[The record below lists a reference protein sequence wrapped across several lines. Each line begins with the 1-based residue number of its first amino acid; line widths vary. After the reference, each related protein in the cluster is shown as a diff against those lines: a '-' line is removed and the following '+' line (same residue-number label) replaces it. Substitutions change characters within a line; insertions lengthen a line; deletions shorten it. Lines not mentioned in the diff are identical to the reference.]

1 MTVLLQTRRYCTDK
15 LVTIHLLSG
24 EPENVLGKLMLFRIR
39 QRAWPA
45 LFLAVSSCL
54 LASMSYAQEQGILE
68 EIIVT
73 AQKRAQDIQDI
84 PVAVTALSGEQLV
97 EYGITDMFDLQQ
109 NAPALRVGQSQTAT
123 TSNFNIRGI
132 GTSSQNFGLE
142 SSVGLYVDG
151 VYRARQS
158 SLINELADVER
169 VEVLR
174 GPQGTLF
181 GRNSSAGAVL
191 LNTVAPA
198 HETDGYFELSYGNFD
213 LFSANAAVGG
223 SLVED
228 LLAVRLTGF
237 TTNRDGFV
245 DEVDEGKSLLNDRD
259 RYGGRAQFLYT
270 PTDSLSVR
278 LILDYAEIDEICCA
292 ASTFLNNYFSFN
304 GAPGSDALLASLGIP
319 LLSGD
324 QFDDDVADLNYLPVS
339 RNEDSG
345 VSVQVD
351 WDLGAT
357 DTLTSIS
364 AYRTFNTTDD
374 ADVDFNA
381 ADIASRYNRGESE
394 MFSQE
399 LRIAGSR
406 GRVDYLAGAYYFN
419 QNLNNW
425 TQTSLGSDFEAFAL
439 GGSAD
444 LTAIVNGMNLLS
456 RLTGGALPGVAPA
469 IPPGGGSLNVMLQD
483 HEAWALFTQV
493 DVQLL
498 EQWSL
503 SAGLRYTDEKKDL
516 DGTFTQDNYGP
527 PPDLDAIGANLF
539 LVSQG
544 LARPNPAVLAPL
556 AYPGWGV
563 YLPGLDVFAPRPDV
577 DETLKDDQV
586 TWNVKLNWTPNNN
599 VLLYAGYATGFK
611 SGGVNTDRIPAA
623 FSQVF
628 GAEKTRAF
636 EAGAKLA
643 LPEHNLRVNLAL
655 HYTTIKD
662 FQSNAFT
669 GTGFNLSNAGKL
681 ETKGGEL
688 EVAWAPTSNLRLS
701 GAYVYNDGEYD
712 EFEQATCWLAAP
724 FQTGQ
729 ADPGASPDVAF
740 CDRSGASLPGNPEHT
755 VLLSATQSHSFSD
768 TVSGYIH
775 ADYNYRS
782 KIIMDGN
789 VDPLKVMGGFGLFN
803 LRAGLVLEA
812 LDLDLSL
819 WARNVLDED
828 WRGIMFDVPLQD
840 GKLAAYPREPRTY
853 GVTLRKR
860 F

>member
-1 MTVLLQTRRYCTDK
+1 MQKQQQRKTALSIIILVVL
-15 LVTIHLLSG
+15 SAS
-24 EPENVLGKLMLFRIR
+24 P
-39 QRAWPA
+39 
-45 LFLAVSSCL
+45 LAT
-54 LASMSYAQEQGILE
+54 LAQQQGYLE

-73 AQKRAQDIQDI
+73 AQKRAQNIQDI

-109 NAPALRVGQSQTAT
+109 SAPGLIFEQNQTAT
-123 TSNFNIRGI
+123 TANFSIRGV

-142 SSVGLYVDG
+142 PSVGLYVDG
-151 VYRARQS
+151 VYRPRQS
-158 SLINELADVER
+158 SLINELADLER

-181 GRNSSAGAVL
+181 GRNTSSGAVL

-198 HETDGYFELSYGNFD
+198 HETDGYFELNYGNFD
-213 LFSANAAVGG
+213 LFSANAAYGG

-228 LLAVRLTGF
+228 VLAVRLTGF
-237 TTNRDGFV
+237 TSSRDGIV
-245 DEVDEGKSLLNDRD
+245 DEADEGNSLLNDRD
-259 RYGGRAQFLYT
+259 RYGGRAQLLYT
-270 PTDSLSVR
+270 PVDSLSVR
-278 LILDYAEIDEICCA
+278 VILDYAEIDEVCCA

-304 GAPGSDALLASLGIP
+304 GRPGSDALLASLGIP
-319 LLSGD
+319 LLSGE
-324 QFDDDVADLNYLPVS
+324 QFNDRIVDLSYLPLS
-339 RNEDSG
+339 QNEDSG
-345 VSVQVD
+345 VSAQVD
-351 WDLGAT
+351 WDIGVT
-357 DTLTSIS
+357 DTLTSIT

-374 ADVDFNA
+374 SDVDFNA
-381 ADIASRYNRGESE
+381 SDIATRYNRGESE

-406 GRVDYLAGAYYFN
+406 GRADYLAGAYYFN

-425 TQTSLGSDFEAFAL
+425 TETGLGSDFEAFVL
-439 GGSAD
+439 GGNPD
-444 LTAIVNGMNLLS
+444 LGAIVNGMNLLS
-456 RLTGGALPGVAPA
+456 RLTGGALPMAGPA
-469 IPPGGGSLNVMLQD
+469 IPPGGSARDVMLQD
-483 HEAWALFTQV
+483 HEAWALFGQV
-493 DVQLL
+493 DIQLL
-498 EQWSL
+498 EQWSV

-516 DGTFTQDNYGP
+516 HGMFTQDNFGP
-527 PPDLDAIGANLF
+527 PPDLVAIGTNLF

-544 LARPNPAVLAPL
+544 LAAPDPATLAPL
-556 AYPGWGV
+556 AYPGWGF
-563 YLPGLDVFAPRPDV
+563 YLQPVFAPRPDV

-586 TWNVKLNWTPNNN
+586 TWNAKLNWTPNND

-611 SGGVNTDRIPAA
+611 SGGTNTDRIPAA

-643 LPEHNLRVNLAL
+643 LPQHNLRVNLAL

-669 GTGFNLSNAGKL
+669 GTGFNLRNAGKL

-688 EVAWAPTSNLRLS
+688 EIAWAPTTNLMLS

-712 EFEQATCWLAAP
+712 EFEQATCWVAAP

-729 ADPGASPDVAF
+729 ADPGASPGVAF
-740 CDRSGASLPGNPEHT
+740 CDRSGAGIPGNPEHT
-755 VLLSATQSHSFSD
+755 VLLSATQRHSFSD
-768 TVSGYIH
+768 KVSGYIH

-782 KIIMDGN
+782 SIIMDGN
-789 VDPLKVMGGFGLFN
+789 IDPLKVQDGFGLLN

-812 LDLDLSL
+812 IDLDLAL
-819 WARNVLDED
+819 WARNVLEED
-828 WRGIMFDVPLQD
+828 YHGVMFDVPLQD
-840 GKLAAYPREPRTY
+840 GKLAAYPREPRTW